1 MDLKKIQPLRLEWLE
16 STVCKL
22 FCALPKSQFGE
33 HGSKNNPSFKQLMKK
48 DCIGD
53 FWQKPKLLSSFL
65 MSAFHSFLKY
75 PYATTT
81 NSGKVGNT
89 QLQFESPPH
98 GPFFDPSSPLFGFR
112 PILG

>member
-16 STVCKL
+16 STVCKH

-53 FWQKPKLLSSFL
+53 FWQ
-65 MSAFHSFLKY
+65 
-75 PYATTT
+75 
-81 NSGKVGNT
+81 
-89 QLQFESPPH
+89 
-98 GPFFDPSSPLFGFR
+98 
-112 PILG
+112 